1 MKNFVTSTAVALT
14 LALASATAADPPRPA
29 FAAILPDTTCELVT
43 VADLAKWDDDRF
55 RPVGA
60 FVEYSYVERCMRD
73 VEPRWHRLF
82 ELPSALGLNWDGLRN
97 AAGGAAAWAVVLP
110 PGDARVAWVLFLDTR
125 GKPNGRA
132 ALRER
137 LADAA
142 KAAGGSA
149 STAPAGDLAA
159 GRDLTTFTALA
170 KPEGNHLT
178 IDTMWI
184 ES

>member
-1 MKNFVTSTAVALT
+1 MKTLVTSAAVVLT

-55 RPVGA
+55 RTFGA

-82 ELPSALGLNWDGLRN
+82 ELPSALGLNWDGLRA
-97 AAGGAAAWAVVLP
+97 AAGGAAAWAVVVP

-132 ALRER
+132 ALRAR
-137 LADAA
+137 PADAPQ
-142 KAAGGSA
+142 AARRRASA
-149 STAPAGDLAA
+149 G
-159 GRDLTTFTALA
+159 
-170 KPEGNHLT
+170 
-178 IDTMWI
+178 
-184 ES
+184 